1 MKRFLAFSA
10 LTSGVLG
17 MTNGCSSDQT
27 NVFDESG
34 NAYCE
39 PAVTTIKYTGV
50 GGTGQYNTVTNID
63 TAGSCAWAEKSYAG
77 SLAPYDEEI
86 GIIFRGPLKLRQFA
100 AYSADG
106 SASKLKKRG
115 EERKAEK
122 AKRSARP
129 SPHER
134 RHGHGHQHFHERQ
147 KEKRGLGDMVT
158 AVIDGQVVS
167 WVNTYAGPTAAAD
180 ANAGA
185 DTAADSGA
193 DAAAAADSGSAA
205 ISVGL
210 SVGAAAAT
218 STSTTVAAA
227 ATSATS
233 TASDDGKDGLDSSE
247 TSGEWTRISYYN
259 SEEKVN
265 DGMTFLAHPPYQNV
279 LAYAGATSAVQASES
294 TCFGGEL
301 DNADELI
308 IMTDSPCSEDIGT
321 ECAYFKEGDE
331 AFHGFGGTK
340 KAFFFEFQMPD
351 AGTHC
356 SVNEM
361 ENKYVADNM
370 PAIWTLNA
378 KILTD
383 QYGCNCQETGCGEL
397 DLFEVL
403 NPGNKRMKST
413 FHGNTGFNGGDSHY
427 IERPF
432 DTYMSAIAV
441 LDDDTLVLK
450 VLEDG
455 TEAPKSITQAQIDEW
470 TGRDNET
477 EVSNILGQL
486 AIYAMASI

>member
-1 MKRFLAFSA
+1 MKRLLALSA
-10 LTSGVLG
+10 LTTGVLG
-17 MTNGCSSDQT
+17 MTNGCSPDQT

-50 GGTGQYNTVTNID
+50 GGTGQYSTVTSID
-63 TAGSCAWAEKSYAG
+63 TAGSCAWAEKAYAG

-100 AYSADG
+100 AYSADS

-122 AKRSARP
+122 EKAKRSPRP
-129 SPHER
+129 SPHKR
-134 RHGHGHQHFHERQ
+134 RYGHGHQHFHQHQ

-158 AVIDGQVVS
+158 AVIDGQLVS
-167 WVNTYAGPTAAAD
+167 WVNNYAGPTAAAD
-180 ANAGA
+180 AGA
-185 DTAADSGA
+185 GA
-193 DAAAAADSGSAA
+193 DAAADTGSAGVNVGV
-205 ISVGL
+205 SVD
-210 SVGAAAAT
+210 AAAEPT
-218 STSTTVAAA
+218 STSTTAAPVS
-227 ATSATS
+227 SATS
-233 TASDDGKDGLDSSE
+233 TASDDDKDSVDSSD
-247 TSGEWTRISYYN
+247 TSGEWARISHYN
-259 SEEKVN
+259 SEEKIN
-265 DGMTFLAHPPYQNV
+265 DGMTFLTHPPWQNV
-279 LAYAGATSAVQASES
+279 LAYAGVSGIEQASEA

-308 IMTDSPCSEDIGT
+308 IMTDSPCSEDVGT
-321 ECAYFKEGDE
+321 ECAYFKDGDE

-351 AGTHC
+351 SGTHC

-361 ENKYVADNM
+361 ESKYVADNM

-383 QYGCNCQETGCGEL
+383 QYGCNCQATGCGEL

-413 FHGNTGFNGGDSHY
+413 FHGNTGFDGGDSHY

-432 DTYMSAIAV
+432 DKYMSAIVV
-441 LDDDTLVLK
+441 LDDDTMVIK

-470 TGRDNET
+470 TGKDNDT